1 MINLIKK
8 KIKLYLDTSIIN
20 YIFAEQL
27 PEKMRLTKR
36 LFRYADEAKYEFF
49 VSDVVLREL
58 RAADEPKRTKLLSKV
73 EGIKEL
79 LNSSE
84 SEELANEYVHN
95 KVISKNFI
103 DDARHVAIAV
113 CNNLDAIVSWN
124 YKHLVNINKTKQINI
139 INEMMGY
146 KHIEIISP
154 EEVGD
159 EDV

>member
-1 MINLIKK
+1 
-8 KIKLYLDTSIIN
+8 
-20 YIFAEQL
+20 
-27 PEKMRLTKR
+27 MRLTKR
-36 LFRYADEAKYEFF
+36 LFEYADEAKYELF

-58 RAADEPKRTKLLSKV
+58 RAADEPKRTKLLSGI

-79 LNSSE
+79 LNTQE
-84 SEELANEYVHN
+84 SEELASEYVNN
-95 KVISKNFI
+95 KIISENFI

-139 INEMMGY
+139 INEVMGY
-146 KHIEIISP
+146 KHIWIISP

-159 EDV
+159 ENI

>member
-1 MINLIKK
+1 MINLLKK
-8 KIKLYLDTSIIN
+8 KTKLYLDTSIIN

-36 LFRYADEAKYEFF
+36 LFRYADEAKYELF

-73 EGIKEL
+73 EGIKEV

-84 SEELANEYVHN
+84 SEELANEYVHS
-95 KVISKNFI
+95 KVISRNFI